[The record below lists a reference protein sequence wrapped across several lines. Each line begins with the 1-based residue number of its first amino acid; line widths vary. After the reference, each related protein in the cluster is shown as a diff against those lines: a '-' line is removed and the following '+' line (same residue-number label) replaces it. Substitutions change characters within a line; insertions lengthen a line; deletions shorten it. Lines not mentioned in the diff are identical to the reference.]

1 MQKFL
6 CKIGCALQRE
16 QSSVLILAAWG
27 LYLYVLLGGKLQG
40 NAVYTLRQCV
50 TFGFFVLGAGL
61 EYSLGDI
68 DLCFMAQASLS
79 TIWGFCTSAECRYRG
94 RWCVWRFRRSLWAFC
109 GACWQQ
115 RCISL

>member
-40 NAVYTLRQCV
+40 NAVYTLRQ
-50 TFGFFVLGAGL
+50 
-61 EYSLGDI
+61 
-68 DLCFMAQASLS
+68 
-79 TIWGFCTSAECRYRG
+79 
-94 RWCVWRFRRSLWAFC
+94 
-109 GACWQQ
+109 
-115 RCISL
+115 

>member
-40 NAVYTLRQCV
+40 NAVYLQHRHHRFEQRHLDGHFLLR
-50 TFGFFVLGAGL
+50 
-61 EYSLGDI
+61 E
-68 DLCFMAQASLS
+68 
-79 TIWGFCTSAECRYRG
+79 
-94 RWCVWRFRRSLWAFC
+94 
-109 GACWQQ
+109 
-115 RCISL
+115 